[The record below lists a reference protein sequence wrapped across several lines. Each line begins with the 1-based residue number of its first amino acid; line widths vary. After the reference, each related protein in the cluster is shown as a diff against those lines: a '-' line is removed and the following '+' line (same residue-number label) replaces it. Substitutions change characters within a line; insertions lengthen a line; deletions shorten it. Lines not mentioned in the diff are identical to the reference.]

1 MNNKVK
7 YCHLFGTARPSKQ
20 NQILQMEGKGIYKNS
35 TCTRLKNRNKI
46 NKLDL
51 NVISTS
57 FVKRSNSLR
66 TQCSGRSVIK
76 LSWEFPPF
84 IHILEQ
90 TLVLL
95 GMF

>member
-76 LSWEFPPF
+76 LFWEFPPPSF
-84 IHILEQ
+84 ISWNRL
-90 TLVLL
+90 
-95 GMF
+95 

>member
-35 TCTRLKNRNKI
+35 TCTRPKNRNKI

>member
-7 YCHLFGTARPSKQ
+7 YCQLFGTARPSKQ

-66 TQCSGRSVIK
+66 TQCSGWSVIK